1 MVSTRSSMPL
11 ATLKE
16 KGQITLPVDIRKAI
30 HADKGDIFNFQVVG
44 DQVVMTL
51 QKVVPAQDGA
61 AKKRTKGVDITKYI
75 GSMKGTF
82 GSADDIDEYIRN
94 ERASWD

>member
-1 MVSTRSSMPL
+1 MANTRYPMPL

-51 QKVVPAQDGA
+51 QKVVPAQ
-61 AKKRTKGVDITKYI
+61 KTPTPRPRKGVDISKYI
-75 GSMKGTF
+75 GIAKGAF
-82 GSADDIDEYIRN
+82 GSVEEIDDYIRN

>member
-1 MVSTRSSMPL
+1 MPL

-16 KGQITLPVDIRKAI
+16 KGQITLPVDIRNAI
-30 HADKGDIFNFQVVG
+30 HADKGDIFNFEVVG

-51 QKVVPAQDGA
+51 QKVVPAQHSQS
-61 AKKRTKGVDITKYI
+61 KKRKNGLDIAKYI

-82 GSADDIDEYIRN
+82 GSVEEIDAYIHN